1 MKEKVK
7 TIEAAFGLWSVIDS
21 AFELIYAR
29 QTVNLKYQQLFDVYH
44 ILTLSDYGSKI
55 HDWQQSS
62 FSKIAKLIVVKLGH
76 NRGERIS
83 TLNRELAEYSN
94 LIDKV
99 QKIAVYWDSRFAIP
113 HRVPTT
119 QFIGFQVI
127 QRQICGSNIL
137 EEYVAEIL
145 KAINL
150 KRQNFYHDYLMLR
163 TAITNLVSLAHARL
177 TLVQRTLSTSLQ
189 KRATSRAH
197 SRSDSS
203 LPSKSTSR
211 SSSHST
217 SKSVWSSTAQS
228 SP

>member
-7 TIEAAFGLWSVIDS
+7 TVEAAFQLWSVVDS
-21 AFELIYAR
+21 AFEQIFAR

-44 ILTLSDYGSKI
+44 VLTLSDYGSRV
-55 HDWQQSS
+55 HDWQQNS
-62 FSKIAKLIVVKLGH
+62 FSKIAKLIVFKLGQS
-76 NRGERIS
+76 RGERIS

-137 EEYVAEIL
+137 EEYVSEIL

-150 KRQNFYHDYLMLR
+150 KRQNYYHDYLMLR
-163 TAITNLVSLAHARL
+163 TAISNLVRLVHARS
-177 TLVQRTLSTSLQ
+177 TWAPRMRSTSWL
-189 KRATSRAH
+189 KKATSAA
-197 SRSDSS
+197 RS
-203 LPSKSTSR
+203 L
-211 SSSHST
+211 
-217 SKSVWSSTAQS
+217 
-228 SP
+228 